1 MFGDDRHAA
10 ESECVLRRGVRLVH
24 RRHNPTR
31 RISRAKISAGWTPLR
46 KWRPPDSRDSARTTG
61 DNPAWAGVQA
71 YN

>member
-10 ESECVLRRGVRLVH
+10 PDLH

-31 RISRAKISAGWTPLR
+31 RIFGEDLSWMDTAPHVRVH
-46 KWRPPDSRDSARTTG
+46 PDSRDSARTTG
-61 DNPAWAGVQA
+61 DSPAWAGVQA